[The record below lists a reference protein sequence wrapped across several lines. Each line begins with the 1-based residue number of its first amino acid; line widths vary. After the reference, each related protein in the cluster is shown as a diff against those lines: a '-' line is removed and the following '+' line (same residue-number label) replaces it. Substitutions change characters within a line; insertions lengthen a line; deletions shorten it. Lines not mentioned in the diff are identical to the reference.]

1 MDIKL
6 DTDKLVEGYYCDE
19 VNGDPVIEMILDNAI
34 EEEAEVTDSLLTIEP
49 YDEGTMIDIACD
61 ISDDDIL

>member
-34 EEEAEVTDSLLTIEP
+34 EEEAEVTESLLTIEP